1 MNFVRL
7 AVRVAM
13 VGAAAGLIGCMAG
26 PATVTSTAATQP
38 DTDTV
43 NTVIQHMPYPV
54 SERAKALHATIPV
67 ADLHADPLLWNRDI
81 VMRNKIGH
89 VDLPRLKEGGFA
101 LQDFSVV
108 SASPRDANY
117 VKSSMAS
124 GDSMADRARRD
135 GWPRKT
141 WDSIL
146 ERALYGAEKLR
157 DVEKRSNGAMRI
169 VRTKDDLR
177 RALQDKAIAGIL
189 LSEGAHP
196 LEGKLS
202 NIDVMYDAGFRV
214 LALQH
219 FFDNDLGGSLHGESQ
234 AGLTEFG
241 RSVIP
246 AAEARGLII
255 DVAHSSEASVRDT
268 LKIAKHP
275 VIVSH
280 TGVKGYC
287 NTPRNVSDATLKAV
301 ADHGGLVGVGYWDAA
316 VCAPTLPNVTAAL
329 VYAVKLLGAEH
340 VALGS
345 DFDGGIMAPFDAS
358 EMAALTSSLLDAG
371 LDEKTVRLVMGENA
385 IRFFS
390 TYLPEK

>member
-1 MNFVRL
+1 
-7 AVRVAM
+7 
-13 VGAAAGLIGCMAG
+13 
-26 PATVTSTAATQP
+26 
-38 DTDTV
+38 
-43 NTVIQHMPYPV
+43 
-54 SERAKALHATIPV
+54 LHATIPV

-81 VMRNKIGH
+81 VKRNTIGH

-108 SASPRDANY
+108 SASPRGANY
-117 VKSSMAS
+117 VRNSMAS
-124 GDSMADRARRD
+124 GDAMADRARRD
-135 GWPRKT
+135 GWPQKT

-146 ERALYGAEKLR
+146 ERALYGADKLK
-157 DVEKRSNGAMRI
+157 DVERRSNGAMRI
-169 VRTKDDLR
+169 VRTQDDLR
-177 RALQDKAIAGIL
+177 RALQDKVIAGVL

-202 NIDVMYDAGFRV
+202 NLAVMYEAGFRV
-214 LALQH
+214 LGLQH

-234 AGLTEFG
+234 AGLSDFG

-246 AAEARGLII
+246 AAEATGMII
-255 DVAHSSEASVRDT
+255 DVAHSSEATIRDT
-268 LKIAKHP
+268 LMIAKKP

-280 TGVKGYC
+280 TGLKGYC
-287 NTPRNVSDATLKAV
+287 DTPRNVSDATLKAV

-316 VCAPTLPNVTAAL
+316 VCAPTLQNVTAAL

-390 TYLPEK
+390 THLPEK